1 MSLAA
6 ILEASRDVVKT
17 VTGITS
23 AYVLLPEKAP
33 DNAKLPCAIQ
43 EIVEGDVVWAVSQ
56 EHLTHRWYLDIL
68 VSRAGDMQAETANK
82 ITFVPLVI
90 AAYRTQMALG
100 LGASGVRNCRPLRY
114 ESVQLSIFDAT
125 YNAIR
130 FHMQC
135 EEKYGVTLAA

>member
-6 ILEASRDVVKT
+6 VLEASRDVVKA
-17 VTGITS
+17 VSGITS

-33 DNAKLPCAIQ
+33 PAAVLPCAIQ
-43 EIVEGDVVWAVSQ
+43 EVVEGDVVWAVSQ
-56 EHLTHRWYLDIL
+56 EHITHRWYLDIL
-68 VSRAGDMQAETANK
+68 TSRAGDMQTETASK
-82 ITFVPLVI
+82 IAFIPLVI

-100 LGASGVRNCRPLRY
+100 LGAAGVRNCRPLRY
-114 ESVQLSIFDAT
+114 ESVQLAIFDAT
-125 YNAIR
+125 YNAVR